1 VEIEKSTRTY
11 GPGSVKLNDA
21 LLESDNKVVLQW
33 NLLQQWL
40 HGHMAVLG
48 ILLIPDETS
57 ILDLVP

>member
-1 VEIEKSTRTY
+1 MEIEKSTRTY

-48 ILLIPDETS
+48 ILLI
-57 ILDLVP
+57 LDDFDS